1 LFDVTYPLPR
11 LLPAGKSDSIMQLP
25 TDGGTGAADAKPS
38 QTLAIGEVVA
48 EKYRI
53 ERLLGS
59 GGMAEVYGAVN
70 IRTERRVALKWI
82 LPALSASKEVLAR
95 FRREAL
101 AAGRINHPNVVT
113 IFDVVE
119 HQGSACMVMELLTGD
134 TLADYMK
141 EKGPADF
148 VEAVAIMLPAMRGV
162 AAAHAH
168 GVIHRDLK
176 PDNIFLCMD
185 ADGSIRDCKVLDF
198 GVSKLTVADAAT
210 TGDITLSGNVV
221 GTPEYMAP
229 EQVRAGKHA
238 DHRIDVYSL
247 GIVFYEMIAG
257 RPPFVGEHFSGLM
270 LDIMQRDPPPLA
282 SLRPDV
288 PKKLAGVIHRAIA
301 RDLDKRYADM
311 GAFIRALEAVGRDE
325 LKLAMGTPPEGLIT
339 QLAMPRLTPDGQYP
353 APRDRRGLSIGIAVG
368 LAIVAG
374 IAWLWLD
381 ARHVT
386 SRQEAAAPLP
396 VPAVLPPVAAQ
407 PPAAGPPAA
416 APVAAPAEATAGPVA
431 PTAPASAER
440 APAEARPPG
449 EAAAAAGAA
458 HLPYRAGTRAHAEGA
473 GHARAEAAAPVDATP
488 SRSAPSSSGLLPR
501 SATPSGL
508 TPRSNSP
515 SIQRNRAGKLS
526 VDDF

>member
-1 LFDVTYPLPR
+1 
-11 LLPAGKSDSIMQLP
+11 MQLQNNE
-25 TDGGTGAADAKPS
+25 GNGAADAKPS

-48 EKYRI
+48 DKYRI
-53 ERLLGS
+53 ERLLGA

-82 LPALSASKEVLAR
+82 LPALATSPEVLQR

-119 HQGSACMVMELLTGD
+119 HQSSACLVMELLDGE
-134 TLADYMK
+134 TLADRMK
-141 EKGPADF
+141 RMGPMPF
-148 VEAVAIMLPAMRGV
+148 VEAVAIILPAMRGV

-176 PDNIFLCMD
+176 PDNIFLCTD
-185 ADGSIRDCKVLDF
+185 AAGSMIDCKVLDF

-247 GIVFYEMIAG
+247 GVVFYEMLAG

-270 LDIMQRDPPPLA
+270 LDIMQRDPPPLQT
-282 SLRPDV
+282 LRADV
-288 PKKLAGVIHRAIA
+288 PRRLAAVIHRALA
-301 RDLDKRYADM
+301 RDLEKRYADM
-311 GAFIRALEAVGRDE
+311 NSFIVAVEGVGRED

-339 QLAMPRLTPDGQYP
+339 QLAMPRFTPDGQYP
-353 APRDRRGLSIGIAVG
+353 VPKDRRGFKVMAAIG
-368 LAIVAG
+368 LALAAG
-374 IAWLWLD
+374 GTWLWLESRD
-381 ARHVT
+381 VANPPRQIATPAAAQTAAPAATAVQAAPVVPAPASATAGETAAARNE
-386 SRQEAAAPLP
+386 SPEAAA
-396 VPAVLPPVAAQ
+396 VGAAAARDQ
-407 PPAAGPPAA
+407 AAGQEAGKGAAKPARA
-416 APVAAPAEATAGPVA
+416 PVQHAAHRSSSRAPVADGPAPAVS
-431 PTAPASAER
+431 TAPASASPPST
-440 APAEARPPG
+440 APRLVPAK
-449 EAAAAAGAA
+449 
-458 HLPYRAGTRAHAEGA
+458 TSS
-473 GHARAEAAAPVDATP
+473 TP
-488 SRSAPSSSGLLPR
+488 SYPK
-501 SATPSGL
+501 
-508 TPRSNSP
+508 
-515 SIQRNRAGKLS
+515 NRAGKLS

>member
-1 LFDVTYPLPR
+1 
-11 LLPAGKSDSIMQLP
+11 MQLQ

-48 EKYRI
+48 DKYRI

-59 GGMAEVYGAVN
+59 GGMAEVYAAVN
-70 IRTERRVALKWI
+70 VRTERRVALKWI
-82 LPALSASKEVLAR
+82 LPALATSKEVLVR

-119 HQGSACMVMELLTGD
+119 HQGSACMVMELLTGE
-134 TLADYMK
+134 TLAEHMK
-141 EKGPADF
+141 QKGPADF

-176 PDNIFLCMD
+176 PDNIFLCMV

-238 DHRIDVYSL
+238 DHRIDIYSL
-247 GIVFYEMIAG
+247 GVVFYEMLAG

-282 SLRPDV
+282 SFRPDV

-301 RDLDKRYADM
+301 RDLDRRYADM
-311 GAFIRALEAVGRDE
+311 GSFIQALEAVGRDE

-339 QLAMPRLTPDGQYP
+339 QLAVPRLTPDMQYP
-353 APRDRRGLSIGIAVG
+353 APKDRRGISVVVAVG
-368 LAIVAG
+368 LAVVAG
-374 IAWLWLD
+374 VTWLWLD
-381 ARHVT
+381 ARH
-386 SRQEAAAPLP
+386 E
-396 VPAVLPPVAAQ
+396 PP
-407 PPAAGPPAA
+407 
-416 APVAAPAEATAGPVA
+416 
-431 PTAPASAER
+431 R
-440 APAEARPPG
+440 R
-449 EAAAAAGAA
+449 
-458 HLPYRAGTRAHAEGA
+458 
-473 GHARAEAAAPVDATP
+473 EAAAPVTAPAPVTPPAATATQMP
-488 SRSAPSSSGLLPR
+488 PAALPTGERPAEEVARAPSAAALAAP
-501 SATPSGL
+501 AQKPS
-508 TPRSNSP
+508 TEAAPEP
-515 SIQRNRAGKLS
+515 
-526 VDDF
+526 

>member
-1 LFDVTYPLPR
+1 
-11 LLPAGKSDSIMQLP
+11 MQLHINE
-25 TDGGTGAADAKPS
+25 GNGAAADAKPS

-48 EKYRI
+48 DKYRI

-59 GGMAEVYGAVN
+59 GGMAEVYAAVN
-70 IRTERRVALKWI
+70 IRTDRRVALKWI
-82 LPALSASKEVLAR
+82 LPALAASNEVLAR

-119 HQGSACMVMELLTGD
+119 HQGSACLVMELLSGE
-134 TLADYMK
+134 TLADRMK
-141 EKGPADF
+141 RLGQMAF

-162 AAAHAH
+162 AAAHFH

-238 DHRIDVYSL
+238 DHRIDIYSM
-247 GIVFYEMIAG
+247 GVVFYEMLAG

-270 LDIMQRDPPPLA
+270 LDIMQRDPPPLHT
-282 SLRPDV
+282 LRADV
-288 PKKLAGVIHRAIA
+288 PRRLAGVIHRALA

-311 GAFIRALEAVGRDE
+311 QSFISAVEAVGRDE

-339 QLAMPRLTPDGQYP
+339 QLAMPRLTPDGQFP
-353 APRDRRGLSIGIAVG
+353 VPKDRRGVGVAIAIGLG
-368 LAIVAG
+368 LAAG
-374 IAWLWLD
+374 GVWLWLD
-381 ARHVT
+381 TRNDPPH
-386 SRQEAAAPLP
+386 REAAAPAH
-396 VPAVLPPVAAQ
+396 VPAARPAAAVPQAPEKPVVIVPPGEPAPAVAGAHEAAAGGQ
-407 PPAAGPPAA
+407 ADKPKAERQAEEKPRAAAPAAGESRPAPAVGGGARPSHHPTSRASADGAQPAKGGSKTDATKPPPAGL
-416 APVAAPAEATAGPVA
+416 VPAKST
-431 PTAPASAER
+431 
-440 APAEARPPG
+440 
-449 EAAAAAGAA
+449 
-458 HLPYRAGTRAHAEGA
+458 
-473 GHARAEAAAPVDATP
+473 
-488 SRSAPSSSGLLPR
+488 
-501 SATPSGL
+501 
-508 TPRSNSP
+508 SP
-515 SIQRNRAGKLS
+515 SNPRNRAGKLS